1 MAQQQLIIAIG
12 RIERA
17 LSRIEQS
24 PRPAVGVGNDEQLL
38 VKHEKLK
45 SETKA
50 AIADLDQ
57 LISGRAQ

>member
-17 LSRIEQS
+17 LSRIEQA
-24 PRPAVGVGNDEQLL
+24 PLPAESMGNDDQLFA
-38 VKHEKLK
+38 KHEKLK

-57 LISGRAQ
+57 LISGLAQ

>member
-17 LSRIEQS
+17 LSRIEQA
-24 PRPAVGVGNDEQLL
+24 PRPTVNLGNDDQLL
-38 VKHEKLK
+38 AKHEKLK

-57 LISGRAQ
+57 LISGLAQ

>member
-17 LSRIEQS
+17 LSRIEQV
-24 PRPAVGVGNDEQLL
+24 PRPAVSVGNDDQLL
-38 VKHEKLK
+38 ARHQQLK

-57 LISGRAQ
+57 LISGLAR